1 MNNSNMANSNSSYTG
16 NVSKAI
22 LSGKYSKII
31 NKSTD
36 NKKRIEVMVV
46 DDDFDICNLTRMAL
60 QKQGLDVHSF
70 TDPLLAL
77 EHFRANC
84 DSCDIVISDLRMPA
98 MNGIDFL
105 QNIKKVRPTTK
116 ALLMSAFAIEGDP
129 EYAALFK
136 QTKINGFIQKPVSM
150 RHLTQTIKSHIN
162 QNKSLN

>member
-1 MNNSNMANSNSSYTG
+1 MAENNSSYTRTNR
-16 NVSKAI
+16 NVSKAK
-22 LSGKYSKII
+22 SNGKDSKIN

-36 NKKRIEVMVV
+36 NKKHMGAMVV
-46 DDDFDICNLTRMAL
+46 DDDIDICNLTRMAL
-60 QKQGLDVHSF
+60 QKQGFDVYGF

-105 QNIKKVRPTTK
+105 QNIKKVKPTTK

-150 RHLTQTIKSHIN
+150 RHLTQTIKSPTK
-162 QNKSLN
+162 QK

>member
-1 MNNSNMANSNSSYTG
+1 MAENSSSYTG
-16 NVSKAI
+16 RDRNVSKAE
-22 LSGKYSKII
+22 SNQNSKIN

-36 NKKRIEVMVV
+36 NKKHIGALVV

-60 QKQGLDVHSF
+60 QKQGFDVHSF

-98 MNGIDFL
+98 MNGIDFF
-105 QNIKKVRPTTK
+105 QNIKKVKPTTK

-150 RHLTQTIKSHIN
+150 RHLALTIKSHIN
-162 QNKSLN
+162 QK

>member
-1 MNNSNMANSNSSYTG
+1 MAENSSSYTG
-16 NVSKAI
+16 RDRNVSKAE
-22 LSGKYSKII
+22 SNQNSKIN

-36 NKKRIEVMVV
+36 NKKHIGALVV

-60 QKQGLDVHSF
+60 QKQGFDVHSF

-84 DSCDIVISDLRMPA
+84 DSFDIVISDLRMPA

-105 QNIKKVRPTTK
+105 QNIKKVKPTTK

-150 RHLTQTIKSHIN
+150 RHLTLTIKSHIN
-162 QNKSLN
+162 QK

>member
-16 NVSKAI
+16 TDGNVSKAI
-22 LSGKYSKII
+22 LNGKYSKIS
-31 NKSTD
+31 NKSTED
-36 NKKRIEVMVV
+36 KKRIVAMVV

-60 QKQGLDVHSF
+60 QKQGLDVYGF

-105 QNIKKVRPTTK
+105 QNIKKVKPTTK

-150 RHLTQTIKSHIN
+150 RHLTQTIKSHIK
-162 QNKSLN
+162 QK

>member
-1 MNNSNMANSNSSYTG
+1 MNKSNMANSDPPNTGTNG

-22 LSGKYSKII
+22 SSGEYSKIS

-36 NKKRIEVMVV
+36 NKKRIVAMVV

-60 QKQGLDVHSF
+60 QKQGLDVYGF

-84 DSCDIVISDLRMPA
+84 DRCDIVISDLRMPA

-105 QNIKKVRPTTK
+105 QNIKKARPTTK
-116 ALLMSAFAIEGDP
+116 ALLMSAFSIEGDP
-129 EYAALFK
+129 EYARLFK
-136 QTKINGFIQKPVSM
+136 QTKINGFIQKPVSV
-150 RHLTQTIKSHIN
+150 RHLTQTIKSYIN
-162 QNKSLN
+162 QK